1 MNQRFGT
8 GHIAERSSNLFPTLP
23 PPTQEAVKVP
33 TVALGRPWLCLAH
46 SCIPRGQHRKH
57 QQTEGSQE

>member
-8 GHIAERSSNLFPTLP
+8 GHIADGSSNLFPTLP

-33 TVALGRPWLCLAH
+33 TVALDGRQALALSRSLLH
-46 SCIPRGQHRKH
+46 PQGPA
-57 QQTEGSQE
+57 QEASAD